1 MNCIMNCITRK
12 RLLLVFCCI
21 LSLAGG
27 MRAQQAAGG
36 QIPLDPAVKRGV
48 LPNGLTYYIRHNA
61 WPEKRADFYI
71 AQKVGSMQEEEN
83 QRGLAHFLEHMCFNG
98 TKHFPGDA
106 LKQYLERIGVKFGEN
121 LNAYTSFDETVYN
134 INNVNVD
141 IPGAMD
147 SCLLILHDWSHDLLL
162 EDKEID
168 KERGVINEEWRMRRS
183 AMMRMQ
189 ERAFH
194 KLYEG
199 SKYADRMPIGTMDI
213 VMHFPYE
220 DLRSYYRRWYRP
232 DLQGLVIVGDFDVNQ
247 MEQKIRQMFAD
258 IKPAA
263 KDAPAREY
271 FPVADNKTPLVAI
284 EKDKEQTA
292 ALAMMF
298 FKTPAIPDEAKHK
311 NVYLLQ
317 RYLQS
322 AFSEMLNARLQE
334 IAQKPD
340 APFSY
345 TAVDYGDYLV
355 SKTCDAFEGVVVMK
369 EGHYLDGV
377 TALYREML
385 RAKRGGFTVSE
396 YERFKQEYLS
406 RVDAQYD
413 ARDKVQ
419 NTEYVDEYVRNF
431 LDSEPAPGIEWE
443 KNFAHAMVPQ
453 IPLEAV
459 NKLAASLPD
468 DNRALAFFLPEKE
481 GIEYPTEQQ
490 VLDALAKVDAEQIDA
505 YAEEVNNDP
514 LVPELNSNVTV
525 KKVKDGV
532 YGSKLL
538 TLSNGIKVHVL
549 HTDYSPN
556 NISMRAISWGGSSLY
571 PNSEYNLVDNVSM
584 VEVGGWGQFS
594 AIDLQKK
601 LSGKQASVE
610 PAIADR
616 TEALHGNCVKKDL
629 ETMLQL
635 TYLCFTSPRR
645 DDDAYKSL
653 LERTRNMLKNQGL
666 NPITAL
672 QDSIASV
679 AYDNN
684 VRSLR
689 MRAEDVDA
697 LDYDRVMEIYKE
709 RFANAGDFEFFFV
722 GDVDADS
729 IAPLLTK
736 YLGSLPTGKKH
747 EKCKVVDE
755 RMAKGERTCL
765 FEKEQDTPNAISIFI
780 YHAPVN
786 YSLKNAVLV
795 DMLQQA
801 MQMLYTETVRED
813 EGGAYGVPV
822 RGNLKDYPEKRAT
835 IQIQLPTAPDKLER
849 MTQVVYDGVEKM
861 CKEGP
866 SEDCLQK
873 IKEYLVRFHAE
884 CLKDNDYWMAQ
895 LIQRVRYGQ
904 DNVDGYD
911 DVVRGITVADLKAMA
926 CKIFQSGNR
935 LVVGMKTP
943 EAQEK

>member
-1 MNCIMNCITRK
+1 MKKKIIFF
-12 RLLLVFCCI
+12 LCCT
-21 LSLAGG
+21 LTVLTGL
-27 MRAQQAAGG
+27 RAQQAQGT
-36 QIPLDPAVKRGV
+36 QIPLDPAVKTGV

-134 INNVNVD
+134 INNVNVETQ
-141 IPGAMD
+141 GALD

-220 DLRSYYRRWYRP
+220 DLRAYYRRWYRP

-247 MEQKIRQMFAD
+247 MEQKIQQIFAD
-258 IKPAA
+258 IKPAVA
-263 KDAPAREY
+263 DASVREY
-271 FPVADNKTPLVAI
+271 FPVADNKTPLVSI

-292 ALAMMF
+292 AVAMMF
-298 FKTPAIPDEAKHK
+298 FKTPAIPDETKHQ

-322 AFSEMLNARLQE
+322 AFCEMLNARLQE

-340 APFSY
+340 APFAM

-369 EGHYLDGV
+369 DGRYLDGV

-406 RVDAQYD
+406 RIDAQYD
-413 ARDKVQ
+413 ARDKVE
-419 NTEYVDEYVRNF
+419 NTSYVDEYVRHF

-443 KNFAHAMVPQ
+443 KNFAHMMVPQ

-459 NKLAASLPD
+459 NKLAESLPD

-505 YAEEVNNDP
+505 YAEEINNDP
-514 LVPELNSNVTV
+514 LVPELNSSVTV
-525 KKVKDGV
+525 KKVKDDV

-556 NISMRAISWGGSSLY
+556 SISMRAISWGGSSLY
-571 PNSEYNLVDNVSM
+571 PNSEYNLADNAST

-610 PAIADR
+610 PVIADR
-616 TEALHGNCVKKDL
+616 TEALHGSCVKKDL

-635 TYLCFTSPRR
+635 TYLCFTSPRK
-645 DDDAYKSL
+645 DDEAYKSL
-653 LERTRNMLKNQGL
+653 MERTRNSLKNQDL
-666 NPITAL
+666 SPITAL
-672 QDSIASV
+672 RDSV
-679 AYDNN
+679 ARVVYDNN
-684 VRSLR
+684 VRAVR
-689 MRAEDVDA
+689 MRAEDVDQ
-697 LDYDRVMEIYKE
+697 LDYDRVMQIYKE

-722 GDVDADS
+722 GDVEADS
-729 IAPLLTK
+729 IAPLLTR

-747 EKCKVVDE
+747 EKCKVVDQ

-765 FEKEQDTPNAISIFI
+765 FEKEQDTPNALALFI
-780 YHAPVN
+780 YHAPMAKT
-786 YSLKNAVLV
+786 LKNSIMVS
-795 DMLQQA
+795 MLQQS

-822 RGNLKDYPEKRAT
+822 SGSLTDYPEKRAT
-835 IQIQLPTAPDKLER
+835 MQIQLPTAPEKLER
-849 MTQVVYDGVEKM
+849 MTQVVYDGVEKI

-866 SEDCLQK
+866 SEDYLQK
-873 IKEYLVRFHAE
+873 IKEYMIRSHAE
-884 CLKDNDYWMAQ
+884 QLKNNDYWMGQ

-904 DNVDGYD
+904 NNVDGYD
-911 DVVRGITVADLKAMA
+911 DVVRGITVADLKALA

-935 LVVGMKTP
+935 LVVGMTTPKT
-943 EAQEK
+943 QEK

>member
-1 MNCIMNCITRK
+1 MKK
-12 RLLLVFCCI
+12 RLVLVLCFV
-21 LSLAGG
+21 LSAFSG
-27 MRAQQAAGG
+27 MRAQQAANSL
-36 QIPLDPAVKRGV
+36 IPLDPAVKTGV
-48 LPNGLTYYIRHNA
+48 LPNGLTYYIRHNE

-134 INNVNVD
+134 INNVNVET
-141 IPGAMD
+141 PGALD
-147 SCLLILHDWSHDLLL
+147 SCLLILHDWSHDLTL
-162 EDKEID
+162 DGKEID

-247 MEQKIRQMFAD
+247 MEQKIQQMFAD

-263 KDAPAREY
+263 ADASKREY
-271 FPVADNKTPLVAI
+271 FPVPDNKAPLIAI
-284 EKDKEQTA
+284 EKDKEQPN

-298 FKTPAIPDEAKHK
+298 FKVPAIPDAQKAK
-311 NVYLLQ
+311 NSYLLT

-322 AFSEMLNARLQE
+322 AFAGMLNSRLQE
-334 IAQKPD
+334 IAQKAD
-340 APFSY
+340 APFAM

-355 SKTCDAFEGVVVMK
+355 SKTCDAFDGVVIMK
-369 EGHYLDGV
+369 EGRYLEGLS
-377 TALYREML
+377 ALYREIL

-396 YERFKQEYLS
+396 YERFKEEYLS
-406 RVDAQYD
+406 QVDAQYD
-413 ARDKVQ
+413 ARDKVE
-419 NTEYVDEYVRNF
+419 NTTYVDEYVRHF

-443 KNFAHAMVPQ
+443 KNFAHMLVPQ
-453 IPLEAV
+453 IPLQAV
-459 NKLAASLPD
+459 NKLAASLPE
-468 DNRALAFFLPEKE
+468 DNRAIAFFLPEKE

-490 VLDALAKVDAEQIDA
+490 VLDALAAVDAEQIDA

-514 LVPELNSNVTV
+514 LTPELNSTVTV
-525 KKVKDGV
+525 KKVKDDV

-571 PNSEYNLVDNVSM
+571 PNSEYNLIDNASM

-610 PAIADR
+610 PVIADR

-645 DDDAYKSL
+645 DDEAYKSL
-653 LERTRNMLKNQGL
+653 MDRTRNNFKNQDL
-666 NPITAL
+666 NPTTAL
-672 QDSIASV
+672 RDSIARV
-679 AYDNN
+679 VYDNN
-684 VRSLR
+684 VRALR

-697 LDYDRVMEIYKE
+697 LDYDRVMQIYKE
-709 RFANAGDFEFFFV
+709 RYVNAADFEFFFV
-722 GDVDADS
+722 GDVEADS

-736 YLGSLPTGKKH
+736 YLGSLPVSGKR
-747 EKCKVVDE
+747 EKYKVVDQ
-755 RMAKGERTCL
+755 RMAKGERTCI
-765 FEKEQDTPNAISIFI
+765 FDKEQNTPNALTLFI
-780 YHAPVN
+780 YHAPIAKT
-786 YSLKNAVLV
+786 LKNSIMVS
-795 DMLQQA
+795 MLRQS

-822 RGNLKDYPEKRAT
+822 SGSLTDYPEKRAT
-835 IQIQLPTAPDKLER
+835 IQIQLPTAPEKLER
-849 MTQVVYDGVEKM
+849 MTQVVYDGVEQM
-861 CKEGP
+861 CTEGP
-866 SEDCLQK
+866 SEDYLQK
-873 IKEYLVRFHAE
+873 IKEYMVRSHAE
-884 CLKDNDYWMAQ
+884 NLKNNDYWMGE
-895 LIQRVRYGQ
+895 LIQRVRYGN

-911 DVVRGITVADLKAMA
+911 DVVRSITVADLKAMA
-926 CKIFQSGNR
+926 RKIFKSGNR

-943 EAQEK
+943 ETQQK